1 VTHYPQ
7 VPKGVHVS
15 SPIPLRVGMT
25 RAGPIDPR
33 PLRTCHAERLTAPS
47 QHIDRRVAT
56 SSTALADDGALLA
69 MPRAVGA

>member
-1 VTHYPQ
+1 
-7 VPKGVHVS
+7 
-15 SPIPLRVGMT
+15 MT

-33 PLRTCHAERLTAPS
+33 PLRTRHAERLTTPS